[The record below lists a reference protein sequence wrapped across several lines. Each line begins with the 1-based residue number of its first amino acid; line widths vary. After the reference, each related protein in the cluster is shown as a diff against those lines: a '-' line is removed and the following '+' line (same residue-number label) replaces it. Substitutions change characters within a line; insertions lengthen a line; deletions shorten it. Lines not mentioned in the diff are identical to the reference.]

1 MNTQWKELQH
11 GITTKW
17 TSSSIEYTFLQ
28 FLPDYYLDGSGYAS
42 WYDDIANTTQ
52 GFQSFTNKQQESVYF
67 ILESVSSPKI
77 TGSYADNI
85 SYRVS
90 FPDVVNFT
98 FDEKIQTATSLPLD
112 HGVGEI
118 TFLNAEFDISNGE
131 EGFAYLPDTFGFAG
145 NINQKGDVITD
156 QDNPINLDSN
166 LDLGDSGF
174 WIQIHELGHAFG
186 GLLDVHQTTLND
198 SVYDSM
204 KYTMM
209 SYETYGG
216 LYASGLQLLDI
227 KALQDTYGTVNTNTR
242 AGDTVYALG
251 QGLGFSGASPSDG
264 FLYTIWDGAGDDYL
278 NGGSGSDT
286 LNAGNGNDVL
296 NGGLGYD
303 HFWGGL
309 GDDTFVINENNGGY
323 TGGDTNA
330 AEGGDDISELYDDGG
345 TDAIILED
353 VTSINDVDF
362 TLTGNAI
369 TALSDWNNLYAW
381 DLILLNTQ
389 DAQNGA
395 IEYLVVDNTIYD
407 LVATGESG
415 SWVEYT
421 VPSGGVNETA
431 PTAKDDVVTLPNGGA
446 LVGNVLN
453 DNGFGADYDVDGTY
467 LSVSKENASGNDW
480 SIKIFND
487 GSFSAYSTVGYV
499 GTHSVSYT
507 LTDADGNSDT
517 ADLVVN
523 FDYSNVA
530 PVVGTMDDT
539 LDVQTGKSFTFNT
552 NFTDSDSVLSYS
564 AELVDGSP
572 LPDGIQIDAD
582 TGVLSG
588 IVPNVLQD
596 IEIRITASD
605 GLASAS
611 HVLTL
616 AVSLLGTDAQDY
628 LHGND
633 EANVI
638 SAEAGDDFVYGYLG
652 DDILSGDDGND
663 YIYGHEG
670 NDTLDGGTGND
681 VLFGLQNDDSLYG
694 GAGDDF
700 LYGDDQDGLGTFI
713 DGGNDTLYGGDG
725 DDKLVGGN
733 GNDVLHGG
741 ANGDTLF
748 GNDGQDTLN
757 GDNGDDFLYGGDGI
771 DTLQGGAGRDR
782 LAGDQGDDT
791 LYGGDD
797 RDTLFGGDGDD
808 VIRGGTGIDSL
819 YGNDGADTF
828 VYQQGDVDGSRDYIL
843 DFSIAQRDTIDI
855 SDVIDF
861 SSANGDDITDFVLLG
876 GGSSYV
882 RINIDQDGSGNAH
895 SVQAVAQITNNTGW
909 DLSTLIANGTL
920 VVE

>member
-1 MNTQWKELQH
+1 MGGGTIHSGDGSDTIIINSGDFYPYRYYIRATIKDFNTQEDIIDL
-11 GITTKW
+11 
-17 TSSSIEYTFLQ
+17 TSGLYAIYSLSNMQYEQSSDDLTVILESSES
-28 FLPDYYLDGSGYAS
+28 PDYYFIFQLLNTRFTDLSEDMFVFLPEPPYQDAAYILPNEPLNQTMGTVFSETILATETSGEYISALEG
-42 WYDDIANTTQ
+42 DDT
-52 GFQSFTNKQQESVYF
+52 
-67 ILESVSSPKI
+67 L
-77 TGSYADNI
+77 
-85 SYRVS
+85 
-90 FPDVVNFT
+90 
-98 FDEKIQTATSLPLD
+98 
-112 HGVGEI
+112 VGE
-118 TFLNAEFDISNGE
+118 
-131 EGFAYLPDTFGFAG
+131 
-145 NINQKGDVITD
+145 V
-156 QDNPINLDSN
+156 
-166 LDLGDSGF
+166 
-174 WIQIHELGHAFG
+174 
-186 GLLDVHQTTLND
+186 
-198 SVYDSM
+198 
-204 KYTMM
+204 
-209 SYETYGG
+209 
-216 LYASGLQLLDI
+216 
-227 KALQDTYGTVNTNTR
+227 
-242 AGDTVYALG
+242 
-251 QGLGFSGASPSDG
+251 
-264 FLYTIWDGAGDDYL
+264 GDDYL
-278 NGGSGSDT
+278 FGGDGDDYLIGNDGNDVLTGGVGLDT
-286 LNAGNGNDVL
+286 LEGGLGNDFYIIDFSNNNNSGPEIIFDEGGVDTIILENVFDPYDVELDFSTMSSLNPNAYMLGLKDFFGGNGWGGLIIEDSLGEFGDLGNGFIEYLVMNDIVYDMEASLYEGDWVVGSIDYGNGNDL
-296 NGGLGYD
+296 R
-303 HFWGGL
+303 
-309 GDDTFVINENNGGY
+309 
-323 TGGDTNA
+323 A
-330 AEGGDDISELYDDGG
+330 P
-345 TDAIILED
+345 
-353 VTSINDVDF
+353 
-362 TLTGNAI
+362 
-369 TALSDWNNLYAW
+369 
-381 DLILLNTQ
+381 
-389 DAQNGA
+389 
-395 IEYLVVDNTIYD
+395 
-407 LVATGESG
+407 VA
-415 SWVEYT
+415 
-421 VPSGGVNETA
+421 N
-431 PTAKDDVVTLPNGGA
+431 DDVFYLENGRS
-446 LVGNVLN
+446 LSGNVLSN
-453 DNGFGADYDVDGTY
+453 NGMGVDYDPEGTLLTVNTY
-467 LSVSKENASGNDW
+467 SDVGEYGSFDLFS
-480 SIKIFND
+480 D
-487 GSFSAYSTVGYV
+487 GSFNITAAAGYSGTQIFSYV
-499 GTHSVSYT
+499 VS
-507 LTDADGNSDT
+507 DEAGNSSS
-517 ADLVVN
+517 ADVTVN
-523 FDYSNVA
+523 FTYVNQTPVA
-530 PVVGTMDDT
+530 GAMDDT

-552 NFTDSDSVLSYS
+552 NFTDSDSILTYS

-572 LPDGIQIDAD
+572 LPNSIQIDAD

-588 IVPNVLQD
+588 IFPNVLQD

-694 GAGDDF
+694 GTGDDF

-843 DFSIAQRDTIDI
+843 DFSIAQGDTIDI